1 MLNDWE
7 LSKEVDSE
15 SPVGRQLEPD
25 RTVRPSSS
33 PAAILRTDLS
43 TQGTW
48 QFLSA
53 HALNDPEKLII
64 IQDELESVFHALVY
78 MSIRFLPHN
87 CAAASV
93 GRLLYDY
100 FDDFQ
105 DTDGGYGCGKTK
117 LVAMRTGQIFFVQG
131 GIDVELRFT
140 WSNDESSIQHPIDK
154 IIRTLLGCQWFKA
167 YYAVTHPDPA
177 VIMPTTGK
185 MPLPLRS
192 GGFSMLGE
200 GDLVWGNPQASAK
213 RPSTPPRPTADQIA
227 IDKEIAENLQNHDA
241 MAELF
246 MRYLADPNS
255 WPSKDKGEDKRPK
268 GGYKPRDEI
277 TCATTEYMSMP
288 QPVKREAGDVEELEP
303 PSTPKRRKPAEEPEA
318 PCTLEH
324 AGSPVDDFSE

>member
-15 SPVGRQLEPD
+15 LLVGRQPN
-25 RTVRPSSS
+25 RTARPSSS
-33 PAAILRTDLS
+33 PAVIFRTDLS

-53 HALNDPEKLII
+53 HALNDSEKLIV

-87 CAAASV
+87 CATASV

-105 DTDGGYGCGKTK
+105 DTDKGYGCGKTK

-140 WSNDESSIQHPIDK
+140 WSDDESSIQHPIDK
-154 IIRTLLGCQWFKA
+154 IVRTLLGWFKA

-177 VIMPTTGK
+177 AIMPTTGN

-192 GGFSMLGE
+192 GGFNMFGE

-213 RPSTPPRPTADQIA
+213 RPSPPPRPTADQMA

-246 MRYLADPNS
+246 MRYLADPSS
-255 WPSKDKGEDKRPK
+255 WPSEDKGEDKRPK

-277 TCATTEYMSMP
+277 TCAITEYMSMA

-318 PCTLEH
+318 PCTPEH